1 MAARSMPIYREYS
14 ICISEQHV
22 FAAADERCER
32 SGGAV
37 VEEEGDGVLWRRWRM
52 WALSETAAVASLA

>member
-1 MAARSMPIYREYS
+1 MRG
-14 ICISEQHV
+14 
-22 FAAADERCER
+22 ERCER

-37 VEEEGDGVLWRRWRM
+37 VEEEGDGVLWWRWRM